1 MNKINHTVIRQMF
14 KFYKPDKLMCSLS
27 QINGHALRVT
37 TEFPWEWV
45 WEHVDRKPR
54 NYLIRRVIIKLPVFV
69 PKINVPFYWKDG
81 CNDVLCFI
89 KREDKNLN
97 QAWLHASL
105 SLERGFGPLS
115 WTVLMWRSPCQD
127 QWCRGNLCS
136 SHPCLY
142 ALWGFGGHCMTWGV

>member
-27 QINGHALRVT
+27 QINGHALHVT

-69 PKINVPFYWKDG
+69 PKINVPFY
-81 CNDVLCFI
+81 
-89 KREDKNLN
+89 
-97 QAWLHASL
+97 
-105 SLERGFGPLS
+105 
-115 WTVLMWRSPCQD
+115 
-127 QWCRGNLCS
+127 
-136 SHPCLY
+136 
-142 ALWGFGGHCMTWGV
+142 

>member
-27 QINGHALRVT
+27 QINGHALHVT

-115 WTVLMWRSPCQD
+115 WTVL
-127 QWCRGNLCS
+127 
-136 SHPCLY
+136 
-142 ALWGFGGHCMTWGV
+142 T